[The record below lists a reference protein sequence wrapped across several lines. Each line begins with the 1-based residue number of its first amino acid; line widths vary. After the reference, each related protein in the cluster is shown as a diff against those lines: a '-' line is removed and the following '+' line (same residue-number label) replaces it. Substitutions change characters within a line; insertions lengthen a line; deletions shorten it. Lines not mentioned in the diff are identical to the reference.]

1 MFKLLTKKNTGIE
14 TNEKRTIRHAKKQTD
29 RRTDTKNKKKY
40 GAQRII

>member
-14 TNEKRTIRHAKKQTD
+14 TNEKRTIRQAKKQTD

-40 GAQRII
+40 GA